1 MLASSLQM
9 ITRLREFWGS
19 SQTLCLH
26 DVFTGPCASTPETC
40 MGNRKRK
47 ALDLFS
53 VIMNFLGHRL
63 DRHSL
68 TPGESAS
75 LESLKQMQTT
85 PMPGPALPALVACQ
99 LTHHCGR
106 AGS

>member
-1 MLASSLQM
+1 
-9 ITRLREFWGS
+9 
-19 SQTLCLH
+19 
-26 DVFTGPCASTPETC
+26 
-40 MGNRKRK
+40 MGNRKLK

-75 LESLKQMQTT
+75 LESLKRMQTT
-85 PMPGPALPALVACQ
+85 PRSGPALPALVACQ
-99 LTHHCGR
+99 LTHHGGR